1 MASLP
6 PGAGLR
12 KFLKEHV
19 VSKEVQDTLA
29 VADKALGG
37 LIKDKLGIQCAH
49 DAAIN
54 ELYRG
59 IRAQLTSLISG
70 ASPGRTPG
78 TLSATLR
85 ANSLNR
91 SLCVW
96 RLFQA
101 CRRASSTRW
110 CSVYRTAC
118 RGTSSSSARTKS
130 TP

>member
-1 MASLP
+1 M
-6 PGAGLR
+6 
-12 KFLKEHV
+12 KEHV

-70 ASPGRTPG
+70 AGPGRTPG

-85 ANSLNR
+85 ANSR
-91 SLCVW
+91 
-96 RLFQA
+96 
-101 CRRASSTRW
+101 
-110 CSVYRTAC
+110 
-118 RGTSSSSARTKS
+118 
-130 TP
+130 